1 MLMGRVFSYHDTH
14 LHRIG
19 ANYEQLPINAPKCPV
34 HSYNKDG
41 AMTYRHAGSQPVY
54 APNSYGG
61 PQADPSKELPTW
73 WVEAAEIGRYAYE
86 KHADDDDFVQ
96 PRALYRDVM
105 GQTDRDHLVTNIVA
119 HASDGV
125 SRRRPGARGRLL
137 DQRGRRARRARRR
150 RPRARDAVRRVT
162 YDWRPT
168 ATRSATTDPSIVV
181 AAPRHAGA
189 AAPPRDAV
197 TVAAAI
203 DEFVEAAHAGGAL
216 NRSGRPYKPSAL
228 RDLRGILEYH
238 VAQDLGDLPLR
249 DVRREH
255 VQALV
260 DRLGADGLSES
271 RIRSV
276 ISALRALYGYAIER
290 GTRGVQPRRRAGDA
304 ARGRACPERR
314 PGHDRDV
321 ERSARRALAERAPL
335 GGPAAARG
343 PSPAGGRAPAAGRAQ
358 AGEPAR
364 AGGRARAGGPAPS
377 ARGKPERNRETYQP
391 IAVLPERI
399 LSLAMRAVFVLF
411 VLIALVSVLESL

>member
-1 MLMGRVFSYHDTH
+1 M
-14 LHRIG
+14 
-19 ANYEQLPINAPKCPV
+19 
-34 HSYNKDG
+34 
-41 AMTYRHAGSQPVY
+41 
-54 APNSYGG
+54 
-61 PQADPSKELPTW
+61 
-73 WVEAAEIGRYAYE
+73 
-86 KHADDDDFVQ
+86 
-96 PRALYRDVM
+96 
-105 GQTDRDHLVTNIVA
+105 
-119 HASDGV
+119 
-125 SRRRPGARGRLL
+125 
-137 DQRGRRARRARRR
+137 
-150 RPRARDAVRRVT
+150 T

-181 AAPRHAGA
+181 AAPRHAGT

-260 DRLGADGLSES
+260 DRLGAERLSES

-290 GTRGVQPRRRAGDA
+290 GHVEFNPADGLVMPRADEPAPSGERDATWTWSDRLGELWQDQPRWEDQPRRQDQPRREEQPRRQDEPRRQDQPPRADQ
-304 ARGRACPERR
+304 P
-314 PGHDRDV
+314 
-321 ERSARRALAERAPL
+321 RSARIER
-335 GGPAAARG
+335 
-343 PSPAGGRAPAAGRAQ
+343 
-358 AGEPAR
+358 
-364 AGGRARAGGPAPS
+364 
-377 ARGKPERNRETYQP
+377 ERNRESYQP
-391 IAVLPERI
+391 IALVPERI

-411 VLIALVSVLESL
+411 ALIALVSVLESL